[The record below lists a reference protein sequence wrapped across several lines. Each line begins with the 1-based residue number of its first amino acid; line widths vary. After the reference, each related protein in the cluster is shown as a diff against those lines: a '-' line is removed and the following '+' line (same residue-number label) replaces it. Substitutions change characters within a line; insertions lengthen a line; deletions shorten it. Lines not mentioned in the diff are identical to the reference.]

1 MEQISKFRL
10 GLAGLAISLVLQ
22 FAPFE
27 VGAQV
32 TDADWLKNALK
43 ASGDKQ
49 KLNFTNFDFA
59 VPDSPLLVVMGL
71 TPQSTPRVT
80 NPREFAALIAP
91 GVDQNGNEQTS
102 IGFDTSP
109 YLLLA
114 GDKVTLQKYRTN
126 QTVRQLARTQ
136 LSFVAAKGTGDEDES
151 LKVGLGLRLTPWDRG
166 DARMSKSLSECFHKT
181 LKLPTEIRDRRDD
194 LASRIFVLKGRA
206 TLTSVEQAELAE
218 KTKQWGNYD
227 PTTTELKK
235 FSALNHKAAE
245 TCRKDFAKKHWNA
258 SSLGIG
264 IAPTFISKKG
274 DLSGVESAGIGA
286 WATLSYGFEDLIS
299 ADQEEPAIPG
309 LNFDALLKNM
319 QLIFHARYRA
329 NEQAPVSGLE
339 NKFIEQDSTLFG
351 ARLRIDGGDLS
362 LKALELSD
370 LKLSIEG
377 AYISADRSNGVD
389 DSYHQLAVA
398 AEIGLGDG
406 FWFQLAGGQNINR
419 DSDDDTF
426 VISTFKWGF
435 STPPDK

>member
-1 MEQISKFRL
+1 M
-10 GLAGLAISLVLQ
+10 
-22 FAPFE
+22 
-27 VGAQV
+27 
-32 TDADWLKNALK
+32 
-43 ASGDKQ
+43 
-49 KLNFTNFDFA
+49 
-59 VPDSPLLVVMGL
+59 
-71 TPQSTPRVT
+71 
-80 NPREFAALIAP
+80 
-91 GVDQNGNEQTS
+91 
-102 IGFDTSP
+102 
-109 YLLLA
+109 
-114 GDKVTLQKYRTN
+114 
-126 QTVRQLARTQ
+126 
-136 LSFVAAKGTGDEDES
+136 
-151 LKVGLGLRLTPWDRG
+151 
-166 DARMSKSLSECFHKT
+166 
-181 LKLPTEIRDRRDD
+181 
-194 LASRIFVLKGRA
+194 
-206 TLTSVEQAELAE
+206 
-218 KTKQWGNYD
+218 
-227 PTTTELKK
+227 
-235 FSALNHKAAE
+235 
-245 TCRKDFAKKHWNA
+245 
-258 SSLGIG
+258 
-264 IAPTFISKKG
+264 
-274 DLSGVESAGIGA
+274 ESAGIGA